1 VVVTG
6 GDADAAKTRSLHDRG
21 GCDAAIALKPGADQF
36 LIGVI
41 RRSVGPTIHS
51 GFSFAMPQTG
61 DLILAGDSGLRMRA
75 NYSWS
80 KGASPPDQRPASR
93 ASATERDVALA
104 KSQPGFSGNVW
115 TVDQPVSGDRWA
127 VT

>member
-41 RRSVGPTIHS
+41 RRVSRTDYT
-51 GFSFAMPQTG
+51 FRFQ
-61 DLILAGDSGLRMRA
+61 LRDA
-75 NYSWS
+75 PN
-80 KGASPPDQRPASR
+80 RPAT
-93 ASATERDVALA
+93 A
-104 KSQPGFSGNVW
+104 GFE
-115 TVDQPVSGDRWA
+115 
-127 VT
+127 

>member
-80 KGASPPDQRPASR
+80 KGASRPISDRLLEQAQQNGTSHWQNR
-93 ASATERDVALA
+93 SWVFPET
-104 KSQPGFSGNVW
+104 SGLWINL
-115 TVDQPVSGDRWA
+115 
-127 VT
+127 